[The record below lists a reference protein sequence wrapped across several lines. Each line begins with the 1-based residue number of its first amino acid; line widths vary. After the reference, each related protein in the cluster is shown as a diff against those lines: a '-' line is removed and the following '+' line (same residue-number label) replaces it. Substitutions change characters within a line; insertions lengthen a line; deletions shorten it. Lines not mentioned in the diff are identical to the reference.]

1 MKVAFDTNVLLDVLC
16 DREPFA
22 EPASRILTLIEQ
34 GILSG
39 CVCATSTT
47 TIFYLT
53 RKANGIAAARK
64 QIKLLLS
71 LLEVIPVNR
80 QVLEAA
86 AVSGLF
92 DFEDAVIAEAARLS
106 NVDVIVTRNEKD
118 FKKSRVQVHSP
129 TSFLAALETL
139 E

>member
-39 CVCATSTT
+39 CVCATSIT

-53 RKANGIAAARK
+53 RKANGMAAARK

-71 LLEVIPVNR
+71 LLEVMPVNR

-86 AVSGLF
+86 TTSVMS
-92 DFEDAVIAEAARLS
+92 DFEDAVIAEAAFQS
-106 NVDVIVTRNEKD
+106 SADVLVTRNEKD
-118 FKKSRVQVHSP
+118 FRKSRVQVHSP
-129 TSFLAALETL
+129 TSFLNALETL

>member
-22 EPASRILTLIEQ
+22 EPASRILTLVEQ

-39 CVCATSTT
+39 CVCATSIT

-71 LLEVIPVNR
+71 LLEVMPVNR
-80 QVLEAA
+80 QVLETATA
-86 AVSGLF
+86 SGIT
-92 DFEDAVIAEAARLS
+92 DFEDAVIAEAAYQSGADML
-106 NVDVIVTRNEKD
+106 VTRNAKD
-118 FKKSRVQVHSP
+118 FKKSRVSVYSP
-129 TSFLAALETL
+129 QALLTAIETL

>member
-22 EPASRILTLIEQ
+22 EPASRILSLVEQ

-39 CVCATSTT
+39 CICATSVT

-53 RKANGIAAARK
+53 RKANGVAAARK

-71 LLEVIPVNR
+71 LLEVMPVNR

-86 AVSGLF
+86 TASPIS
-92 DFEDAVIAEAARLS
+92 DFEDAVIAEAAFQS
-106 NVDVIVTRNEKD
+106 GADVLVTRNEKD

-129 TSFLAALETL
+129 TSFLAALESL

>member
-22 EPASRILTLIEQ
+22 ESASRILTLIEQ

-39 CVCATSTT
+39 CVCATSIT

-53 RKANGIAAARK
+53 RKANGMAAARK

-71 LLEVIPVNR
+71 LLEVMPVNR

-86 AVSGLF
+86 AVSVLS

-106 NVDVIVTRNEKD
+106 NADVIVTRNEKD

-129 TSFLAALETL
+129 TSLLAALDSL
-139 E
+139 D

>member
-22 EPASRILTLIEQ
+22 ESAARILTLVEQ
-34 GILSG
+34 GILTG
-39 CVCATSTT
+39 CVCATSIT

-71 LLEVIPVNR
+71 LLEVMPVNR

-86 AVSGLF
+86 VVSAIT

-106 NVDVIVTRNEKD
+106 NADVIVTRNEKD
-118 FKKSRVQVHSP
+118 FKKSSVQVHSP
-129 TSFLAALETL
+129 VSFIAALEAL